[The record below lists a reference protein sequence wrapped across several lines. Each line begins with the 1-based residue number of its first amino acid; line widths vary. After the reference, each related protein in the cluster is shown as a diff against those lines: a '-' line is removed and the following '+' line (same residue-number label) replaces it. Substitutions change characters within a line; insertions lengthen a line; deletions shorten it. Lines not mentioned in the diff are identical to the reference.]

1 MTLAD
6 DSNSASAV
14 ETILMDDNVKPFLV
28 PKTYTIRQAME
39 QLERTEEKIVFVVDE
54 GAHLVGSLTDGDIRR
69 WILSDGDLK
78 AEVVKICN
86 CNPHIAEE
94 GFDLDQLRADMVKGN
109 FGCVPVVNPSREVV

>member
-54 GAHLVGSLTDGDIRR
+54 DSRLVGSLTDGDIRR
-69 WILSDGDLK
+69 WILSDGDLR
-78 AEVVKICN
+78 AEVVRVCN
-86 CNPHIAEE
+86 CRPYAVKE
-94 GFDLDQLRADMVKGN
+94 GFAPEELRAEMLAGN
-109 FGCVPVVNPSREVV
+109 FGCVPVINESR